1 MGAALARIR
10 HGDYVAE
17 LDYEESTSLFRGRVT
32 NVEGE
37 LLYFWGNSREELQAE
52 FARSVQDHE
61 RICRA
66 SSHPLPSSSTT
77 SLAA

>member
-1 MGAALARIR
+1 MGAALARMQ

-17 LDYEESTSLFRGRVT
+17 LAYEESTSLFRGHVI

-37 LLYFWGNSREELQAE
+37 LLYFWGSSREELQAE

-61 RICRA
+61 RICRTA
-66 SSHPLPSSSTT
+66 GREPERPRSVDE
-77 SLAA
+77 